1 MQINL
6 GGFDLDLEVNDEIL
20 NIKVK
25 INGEYIQRGTMRVG
39 ELEPISQ
46 PVFVQPN

>member
-6 GGFDLDLEVNDEIL
+6 GGFDLDLEVNEGIL

-25 INGEYIQRGTMRVG
+25 VEGEYIQRGTMRVG
-39 ELEPISQ
+39 ELEPI
-46 PVFVQPN
+46 PHPTFIQPN